1 MKRNLI
7 ALLLALTVMSW
18 AQSTTPNQTPAP
30 DQKSAPA
37 DTKPGC
43 PCCEKISSA
52 DHSSMQKDMKA
63 CMHHDAKDGKET
75 IACCGEKDAKDATSC
90 CGKDAKA
97 CSKDG
102 KTMAC
107 CAEGKCA
114 EGHEEMAC
122 CSSKDGDAAS
132 HGCCCGNSCGKH
144 DHHEHATPGN

>member
-7 ALLLALTVMSW
+7 AILLALTVMSW
-18 AQSTTPNQTPAP
+18 AQSTTPTQTPAP

-37 DTKPGC
+37 DAKPGC
-43 PCCEKISSA
+43 PCCEKMSSA
-52 DHSSMQKDMKA
+52 DHSSMHKDMKA

-75 IACCGEKDAKDATSC
+75 ISCCGDKDAKDAASC

-114 EGHEEMAC
+114 EGHEMAC
-122 CSSKDGDAAS
+122 CSAKDGDAAS
-132 HGCCCGNSCGKH
+132 HGCCGGNSCGKH

>member
-7 ALLLALTVMSW
+7 AILLALTVMSW
-18 AQSTTPNQTPAP
+18 AQSTTPTQTPAP

-37 DTKPGC
+37 DTKPAC
-43 PCCEKISSA
+43 PCCEKMSSA
-52 DHSSMQKDMKA
+52 DHGSMHKDMQA
-63 CMHHDAKDGKET
+63 CMHHDGKDGKET
-75 IACCGEKDAKDATSC
+75 STCCGGKDAKDAASC

-107 CAEGKCA
+107 CTG
-114 EGHEEMAC
+114 
-122 CSSKDGDAAS
+122 KDGDAAS
-132 HGCCCGNSCGKH
+132 HGCCGGNSCGKH